1 MTSWYGSRLL
11 SFEAMTSSSGG
22 GQRWDK
28 TGTGEWFP
36 LPGKLLWRENLASL
50 MSTVTVKETNYILR
64 ERFNSGRGWA
74 RITRQEGRGREI
86 NWKTVN
92 QLTWIR
98 CNLWKYNCWFPWSGN
113 EILRDSAQRQGQSCS
128 AVIKHLCNLSDR
140 WLHWWEEERK
150 DAIGGGDPVASPS
163 VRMTKFQPPLQVS
176 RLIIFIL

>member
-128 AVIKHLCNLSDR
+128 AVIKHLCNLSVDF
-140 WLHWWEEERK
+140 
-150 DAIGGGDPVASPS
+150 IGEKRREKTRLGEGIQVASPS